1 MSTAILH
8 HMSPS
13 CSLVS
18 TQISKPRR
26 HISRCH
32 ISQSLRVETTALHDQ
47 NPRISD
53 TRDVTSH
60 DRCGSKPSPGTIKT
74 PRISDTRQA
83 YLDAIVSRARTMGR
97 RSHLP
102 YGFAESGAANLCQ
115 WQASHHRCVFLPV
128 RQTAGLLV
136 RSSPSQQRLACLA
149 LRQLASLL
157 QARKTVSRSTV
168 RSKTYIQSRR
178 NFARLRSQ
186 LTEALPTEA
195 TTGGCRLD
203 AAHCIFVPLDTT
215 TTHVR
220 NNLVVRRYR
229 RARETQ

>member
-53 TRDVTSH
+53 TR
-60 DRCGSKPSPGTIKT
+60 
-74 PRISDTRQA
+74 QA

-115 WQASHHRCVFLPV
+115 RQASHHRCVFLPV

-136 RSSPSQQRLACLA
+136 RFLTLTATLSMPCSQTTCFSAAGAKNREQIYSAFENIYPVT
-149 LRQLASLL
+149 QKF
-157 QARKTVSRSTV
+157 RKVAEPV
-168 RSKTYIQSRR
+168 D
-178 NFARLRSQ
+178 
-186 LTEALPTEA
+186 
-195 TTGGCRLD
+195 GGTAD
-203 AAHCIFVPLDTT
+203 
-215 TTHVR
+215 
-220 NNLVVRRYR
+220 
-229 RARETQ
+229 

>member
-1 MSTAILH
+1 LSTAILH

-18 TQISKPRR
+18 TQRSKPRR

-53 TRDVTSH
+53 TRDATSH

-128 RQTAGLLV
+128 RQTAGLPV
-136 RSSPSQQRLACLA
+136 RFLTLTATLSMPCSQTTCFSAAGAKNREQIYSAFENIYPVT
-149 LRQLASLL
+149 QKF
-157 QARKTVSRSTV
+157 RKVAEPV
-168 RSKTYIQSRR
+168 D
-178 NFARLRSQ
+178 
-186 LTEALPTEA
+186 
-195 TTGGCRLD
+195 GG
-203 AAHCIFVPLDTT
+203 AAD
-215 TTHVR
+215 
-220 NNLVVRRYR
+220 
-229 RARETQ
+229 

>member
-47 NPRISD
+47 NPRIA
-53 TRDVTSH
+53 
-60 DRCGSKPSPGTIKT
+60 
-74 PRISDTRQA
+74 DTRQA